1 MNELAAPEV
10 YRKVIT
16 FYSYKGGTG
25 RSMALANVACILRKQ
40 ATAASRQREGRIG
53 AVLMIDFD
61 LEAPGLHRYF
71 HDQLAKGRL
80 PSELPKQGVM
90 ELFEGFD
97 ARTPASLPQDD
108 DDAEQRADKVLSEFD
123 LRSSIT
129 ELAGLPGLF
138 LMQAGRF
145 DASYSSR
152 VNRFDWEHLYTRSP
166 LLAQK
171 FSEMLSQ
178 HFDWVLVDSRTGVT
192 DTAGICTK
200 LIPDTLVVAFTPNR
214 QSLTGIMELTQEA
227 SRFRKRSDDLRP
239 LAIFPLP
246 SRIEVSEPERG
257 RMWRHDKMIGYQP
270 CFEQVFRETY
280 GLSECRL
287 EEYFSD
293 VAVPHLAPYA
303 YGEEVAALIETNSPS
318 IALKAYEALATR
330 LRTSRN
336 PWETPEQVDQVT
348 FLRSIAQSSSLK
360 EALSQSRITQEKLSR
375 QKRILMWSISVMLS
389 FAVAIIVSIVT
400 AYRNYSARVL
410 ASEAKEQ
417 AYLFIVEIS
426 KSMSDSG
433 GCAPLNQT
441 EYEAVLR
448 GTTPKATAPVRGY
461 VVGEQGAGSISIE
474 FDDSNA
480 RLSAGKIVMVPQMDG
495 NSISWRC
502 SSIGLAKGAV
512 PESCNDALIV
522 YQEPVQ
528 CGERR
533 SRAEAI
539 NKFAEMALLHDEK
552 VLAASFSPD
561 ERRILTVSG
570 KTAHIWE
577 ASSGKMRAKMRHDG
591 EVVSA
596 AFSFDGRRIVT
607 VAGNT
612 ARLWDAGAET
622 PLATMRHNGPVH
634 SATFSTD
641 GRRIV
646 TASSDNTARLWEAGS
661 DTPLAT
667 MQHEGRVTSAVISA
681 DGRRIVTASED
692 KTARLWDSASG
703 KMLATMQHNGP
714 VLSAA
719 FRRDGRRIVTASW
732 DNASRLWETGS
743 ETPLATMRHDAQ
755 VNSAAFSAD
764 GRRIV
769 TASEDKTARLWEAGS
784 ETPLATMRHDGWVAS
799 ASFSTDGLRIVTASS
814 DNTARLWEAGSE
826 TPLATMRHNG
836 RVTSATISADGRRI
850 LTASEDKTARLW
862 EAGSETPFATE

>member
-1 MNELAAPEV
+1 MNELAVPEI

-40 ATAASRQREGRIG
+40 ATAASSQREGRIG

-71 HDQLAKGRL
+71 HDQLAEGRL
-80 PSELPKQGVM
+80 LPELPKLGVM

-97 ARTPASLPQDD
+97 AQTPASVPQDD
-108 DDAEQRADKVLSEFD
+108 EDAEQRADKVLSEFD
-123 LRSSIT
+123 LGSSIT

-257 RMWRHDKMIGYQP
+257 RMWRHDKAIGYQA

-330 LRTSRN
+330 LRTSHN

-348 FLRSIAQSSSLK
+348 FQRSIAQSSSL
-360 EALSQSRITQEKLSR
+360 EEELSQSRITQEKLSR
-375 QKRILMWSISVMLS
+375 QKRVLMWSISVMLG
-389 FAVAIIVSIVT
+389 FAVAIIAAMIP
-400 AYRNYSARVL
+400 AYRNYSARAL

-417 AYLFIVEIS
+417 ANLFIVEIS

-502 SSIGLAKGAV
+502 SSIGLAKGVA
-512 PESCNDALIV
+512 PQSCNDALIV

-539 NKFAEMALLHDEK
+539 NKFAEMTLLHDEK
-552 VLAASFSPD
+552 VLAASFSLD

-570 KTAHIWE
+570 KTARLWE
-577 ASSGKMRAKMRHDG
+577 ATSGKMLATMRHDG

-607 VAGNT
+607 
-612 ARLWDAGAET
+612 
-622 PLATMRHNGPVH
+622 
-634 SATFSTD
+634 
-641 GRRIV
+641 
-646 TASSDNTARLWEAGS
+646 
-661 DTPLAT
+661 
-667 MQHEGRVTSAVISA
+667 
-681 DGRRIVTASED
+681 SED

-703 KMLATMQHNGP
+703 KMLATMQHKGP

-732 DNASRLWETGS
+732 DNVSRLWETGA

-799 ASFSTDGLRIVTASS
+799 TSFSADGRRIVTASS

-826 TPLATMRHNG
+826 TPLATMRHDG

-850 LTASEDKTARLW
+850 LTSSEDNTARLW
-862 EAGSETPFATE
+862 EAGSETPVATE